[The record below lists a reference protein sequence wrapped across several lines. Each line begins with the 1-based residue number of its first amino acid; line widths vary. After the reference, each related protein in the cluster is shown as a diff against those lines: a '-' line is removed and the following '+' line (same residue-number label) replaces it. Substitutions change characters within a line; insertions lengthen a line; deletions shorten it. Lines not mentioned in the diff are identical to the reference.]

1 MFKLIQNKLKKKSTK
16 TILASEIFLTYS
28 KWSYF
33 LIHCDSRK
41 TLKVMD
47 LSDCSNLSFF
57 ICSRTKNKEYGFL
70 ILIKVAPSQTFFS
83 SMSAFDFKHTCTKC
97 ILALIITKNAFHS
110 ILISTINYHDNMNI
124 SYTYILCWW
133 YEIVQESV

>member
-1 MFKLIQNKLKKKSTK
+1 MFKLIQNKIKKIHKDNS
-16 TILASEIFLTYS
+16 SEWNFLTYS

-57 ICSRTKNKEYGFL
+57 ICSRTKNKEFL
-70 ILIKVAPSQTFFS
+70 VLIKVAPSQTFFS

>member
-1 MFKLIQNKLKKKSTK
+1 MFKLIQNKIKKIHKDNSSEWNFFNLLEMIIFSNSLRQQKNIKSHGFVRLFK
-16 TILASEIFLTYS
+16 
-28 KWSYF
+28 
-33 LIHCDSRK
+33 
-41 TLKVMD
+41 
-47 LSDCSNLSFF
+47 SFF
-57 ICSRTKNKEYGFL
+57 LHLFSTKNKEFL